1 MSLARSVGGFFFDI
15 GGRRRLGGAVG
26 HMIRAY
32 AAAVALWSFY
42 AAAFSR
48 IDSLALTVIFL
59 CLMLAPAFL
68 MIRAS
73 NAAPADRAPLYDWAL
88 FAASL
93 ACAAYFIASI
103 ETIATRIS
111 LFFPLTEVQVGF
123 ATLVVVL
130 ALEIT
135 RRTVGLF
142 LMLLVL
148 VFIAYNLW
156 GHLIDGALGHGYIS
170 FNHFLDINIYTT
182 DGLFGVPVRVAATY
196 AFLFVMFGTFLEKAG
211 GGAFFFNISAAL
223 AGRTPGGPAKVAVV
237 SSALFGTMSGSPT
250 ADVVT
255 TGSITIPMMRRLGY
269 RASLAGGVEV
279 AASTGGSILPPVMG
293 SAAFIMAEL
302 TGIDYAVIVF
312 AAIIPAALYYLGIV
326 VQVHLRSVG
335 LGLRAMSAEEV
346 PSALATLREGWIY
359 FIPLGVLVAALA
371 QGYSPTMVAAI
382 ATLSV
387 IATSWL
393 KPSARLGPRAIYE
406 ALSETVVRML
416 GVTGACAAAGLVIG
430 GITMTGLAA
439 KFSTIA
445 FAFAGDW
452 MFLALLL
459 SAGVT
464 ILLGL
469 GMPTP
474 SAYVLAAVLIGPTL
488 VNEFGIPLLNAH
500 MFLMYFAVMS
510 AMTPPV
516 AVAAYAAAAIA
527 MANPLAIAATA
538 VRLALV
544 AFVMPFAFVYAPALL
559 EPQFDLRSLGHVAS
573 ALGGTLTLAVA
584 AEGRLWGPMGAAAR
598 LAMAAAG
605 LLLFSASFLAA
616 GLGLGLAAAALAAH
630 RVGAARRPDPLGQG
644 K

>member
-156 GHLIDGALGHGYIS
+156 GDLIDGALGHGYIS

-335 LGLRAMSAEEV
+335 LGLRAMSAEET
-346 PSALATLREGWIY
+346 PGALATLREGWIY

-459 SAGVT
+459 VGGGDHPARPRDADAERLCAGRGADRADAGQRVRH
-464 ILLGL
+464 
-469 GMPTP
+469 PP
-474 SAYVLAAVLIGPTL
+474 PERAYVPDVFRGDVGDDAAGRGRGLCRCGHRDGQSARHRGDGGAAGSGGLRHAFRLRLRACAAGAAIRPAQPRPCRLGARRDADVGRGGGGAALGADGRRGAAGDGGGGAVAVLGVLPGRGART
-488 VNEFGIPLLNAH
+488 GSGGGGA
-500 MFLMYFAVMS
+500 
-510 AMTPPV
+510 
-516 AVAAYAAAAIA
+516 
-527 MANPLAIAATA
+527 
-538 VRLALV
+538 
-544 AFVMPFAFVYAPALL
+544 
-559 EPQFDLRSLGHVAS
+559 GGAS
-573 ALGGTLTLAVA
+573 DW
-584 AEGRLWGPMGAAAR
+584 RGAAA
-598 LAMAAAG
+598 
-605 LLLFSASFLAA
+605 
-616 GLGLGLAAAALAAH
+616 
-630 RVGAARRPDPLGQG
+630 
-644 K
+644 

>member
-1 MSLARSVGGFFFDI
+1 
-15 GGRRRLGGAVG
+15 
-26 HMIRAY
+26 
-32 AAAVALWSFY
+32 
-42 AAAFSR
+42 
-48 IDSLALTVIFL
+48 
-59 CLMLAPAFL
+59 
-68 MIRAS
+68 
-73 NAAPADRAPLYDWAL
+73 
-88 FAASL
+88 
-93 ACAAYFIASI
+93 
-103 ETIATRIS
+103 
-111 LFFPLTEVQVGF
+111 
-123 ATLVVVL
+123 
-130 ALEIT
+130 
-135 RRTVGLF
+135 
-142 LMLLVL
+142 
-148 VFIAYNLW
+148 
-156 GHLIDGALGHGYIS
+156 
-170 FNHFLDINIYTT
+170 
-182 DGLFGVPVRVAATY
+182 
-196 AFLFVMFGTFLEKAG
+196 
-211 GGAFFFNISAAL
+211 
-223 AGRTPGGPAKVAVV
+223 
-237 SSALFGTMSGSPT
+237 
-250 ADVVT
+250 
-255 TGSITIPMMRRLGY
+255 
-269 RASLAGGVEV
+269 
-279 AASTGGSILPPVMG
+279 
-293 SAAFIMAEL
+293 
-302 TGIDYAVIVF
+302 
-312 AAIIPAALYYLGIV
+312 
-326 VQVHLRSVG
+326 
-335 LGLRAMSAEEV
+335 
-346 PSALATLREGWIY
+346 
-359 FIPLGVLVAALA
+359 VLVAALA

>member
-1 MSLARSVGGFFFDI
+1 
-15 GGRRRLGGAVG
+15 
-26 HMIRAY
+26 
-32 AAAVALWSFY
+32 
-42 AAAFSR
+42 
-48 IDSLALTVIFL
+48 
-59 CLMLAPAFL
+59 
-68 MIRAS
+68 
-73 NAAPADRAPLYDWAL
+73 
-88 FAASL
+88 
-93 ACAAYFIASI
+93 
-103 ETIATRIS
+103 
-111 LFFPLTEVQVGF
+111 VQVGF

-346 PSALATLREGWIY
+346 PGALGDAAR
-359 FIPLGVLVAALA
+359 GVDLFHPARRAGRGAGAGLFADHGGGDRDAVGDRDLVA
-371 QGYSPTMVAAI
+371 
-382 ATLSV
+382 
-387 IATSWL
+387 
-393 KPSARLGPRAIYE
+393 E
-406 ALSETVVRML
+406 AL
-416 GVTGACAAAGLVIG
+416 
-430 GITMTGLAA
+430 
-439 KFSTIA
+439 
-445 FAFAGDW
+445 
-452 MFLALLL
+452 
-459 SAGVT
+459 
-464 ILLGL
+464 
-469 GMPTP
+469 
-474 SAYVLAAVLIGPTL
+474 
-488 VNEFGIPLLNAH
+488 
-500 MFLMYFAVMS
+500 
-510 AMTPPV
+510 
-516 AVAAYAAAAIA
+516 
-527 MANPLAIAATA
+527 
-538 VRLALV
+538 
-544 AFVMPFAFVYAPALL
+544 
-559 EPQFDLRSLGHVAS
+559 
-573 ALGGTLTLAVA
+573 
-584 AEGRLWGPMGAAAR
+584 
-598 LAMAAAG
+598 
-605 LLLFSASFLAA
+605 
-616 GLGLGLAAAALAAH
+616 
-630 RVGAARRPDPLGQG
+630 GAARAAGDLRGAVGDGGADAGRHRAPARRRGW
-644 K
+644 